1 MPEPITFSLDVE
13 DHRPEVD
20 PFPVRYPDLTRRI
33 LDHLDERGIVGTMFV
48 VGTVAEEAPDLVRD
62 IAARGHE
69 VGLHAWRHVPL
80 TTLDEATVREETARG
95 KALLE
100 DLTGAAVAGFR
111 APTFS
116 ITAENVWVTEVLAE
130 LGFTYSSSVLPAPN
144 PLFGFPGLPTEPF
157 TWPSGLVEL
166 PCPLLGVGK
175 AKVPFIGGV
184 YLRALPWPVIRAGL
198 ALQGG
203 GAVPFTYCHPYD
215 FDPDEP
221 YWVVPEAGPRMSRLL
236 WIGRKRM
243 FRRIDALLDR
253 GQTAGPPLRDRLGAA
268 TPVGAQPLPASVGAT
283 GGAS

>member
-1 MPEPITFSLDVE
+1 MPTAAPVTFSLDVE
-13 DHRPEVD
+13 DHRPAKD
-20 PFPVRYPDLTRRI
+20 PFPVRYPDITRRI
-33 LDHLDERGIVGTMFV
+33 LDRLDEAGITGSMFV
-48 VGTVAEEAPDLVRD
+48 VGTVAEEQPDLVRE

-80 TTLDEATVREETARG
+80 TTLDEATLREETARG

-100 DLTGAAVAGFR
+100 DLTGAEVVGFR

-116 ITAENVWVTEVLAE
+116 IVEENVWVTDVLKD

-157 TWPSGLVEL
+157 TWPSGLIEL

-184 YLRALPWPVIRAGL
+184 YLRALPWPAIATAL
-198 ALQGG
+198 KLQGAG
-203 GAVPFTYCHPYD
+203 PAPFTYCHPYD

-221 YWVVPEAGPRMSRLL
+221 YWVVPEAGPRMSRIL

-243 FRRIDALLDR
+243 FDRIEKLMAD
-253 GQTAGPPLRDRLGAA
+253 GAGPPLKDRLHVA
-268 TPVGAQPLPASVGAT
+268 TPLGAQPLPPAVEALAS
-283 GGAS
+283 

>member
-1 MPEPITFSLDVE
+1 MPTTAPVTFSLDVE
-13 DHRPEVD
+13 DHRPAVD
-20 PFPVRYPDLTRRI
+20 PFPVRYPDITRRI
-33 LDHLDERGIVGTMFV
+33 LDHLDEAGITATMFV
-48 VGTVAEEAPDLVRD
+48 VGTVAEEEPDLVRD

-80 TTLDEATVREETARG
+80 TTLDRETVQEETARG

-100 DLTGAAVAGFR
+100 DLSGREVVGFR

-116 ITAENVWVTEVLAE
+116 IVEENVWVTDVLAE
-130 LGFTYSSSVLPAPN
+130 LGFAYSSSVLPAPN

-184 YLRALPWPVIRAGL
+184 YLRALPWAVIAAGL
-198 ALQGG
+198 RLQGAG
-203 GAVPFTYCHPYD
+203 RVPFTYCHPYD

-221 YWVVPEAGPRMSRLL
+221 YWVVPEAGPRMSRIL

-243 FRRIDALLDR
+243 FGRIEKLRA
-253 GQTAGPPLRDRLGAA
+253 GGAGPPLEQRLHEA
-268 TPVGAQPLPASVGAT
+268 TPRGAQPLPPAVEALAS
-283 GGAS
+283 